1 MTCAGARSLQHGV
14 EEFVNEQVLVVED
27 DERLAAV
34 VRDGLTHYG
43 YAVTLSATGA
53 DALAAAHARPPA
65 LVVLDV
71 TLPDLDGVEV
81 CRRLQAAN
89 GPPVIMLTARD
100 AIADKVRGLESGA
113 DDYIT
118 KPFALEELIARVRVV
133 LRRHAPRSPT
143 LVHISNLTLDAA
155 GRRVWRGERM
165 VELTTREFDLLECL
179 AQHAGQAL
187 PTSTLLERVW
197 GYTWE
202 VESNVVKV
210 YIAYLRQKLNAGGET
225 NLIHAI
231 RGVGYVLRA
240 DHAP

>member
-1 MTCAGARSLQHGV
+1 M
-14 EEFVNEQVLVVED
+14 NEQILVVED
-27 DERLAAV
+27 DERLSAI

-43 YAVTLSATGA
+43 YAVALSATGA
-53 DALAAAHARPPA
+53 AALAAVHARPPA

-71 TLPDLDGVEV
+71 MLPDLDGVEV
-81 CRRLQAAN
+81 CRRLQAVN

-118 KPFALEELIARVRVV
+118 KPFALEELVARVRVV
-133 LRRHAPRSPT
+133 LRRRAPRSPT
-143 LVHISNLTLDAA
+143 LVHLADLTLDSA

-165 VELTTREFDLLECL
+165 VDLTNREFELLECL
-179 AQHAGQAL
+179 AHHAGQVL
-187 PTSTLLERVW
+187 PTSTLQERVW

-210 YIAYLRQKLNAGGET
+210 YIAYLRQKLNAAGEA